1 VIAAVAQYLPIKVET
16 AITRGWETTRVQ
28 KRVIQQVVAELPEQ
42 VDVDA
47 LIERLHLLDKI
58 EAGEQQLERGEGIT
72 HAAAKERLAQ
82 WLR

>member
-1 VIAAVAQYLPIKVET
+1 M
-16 AITRGWETTRVQ
+16 Q

-47 LIERLHLLDKI
+47 LIERLHLLDMI
-58 EAGEQQLERGEGIT
+58 ELAKQQLERSEGIP
-72 HAAAKERLAQ
+72 HDAAKERLSL